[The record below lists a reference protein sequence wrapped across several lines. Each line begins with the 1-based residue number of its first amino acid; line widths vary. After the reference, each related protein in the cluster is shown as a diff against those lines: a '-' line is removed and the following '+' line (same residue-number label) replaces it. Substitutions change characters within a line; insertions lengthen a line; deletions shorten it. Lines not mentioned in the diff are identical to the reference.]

1 MGEGDVR
8 DRGGQRLGAAEA
20 LRVNGL
26 TPVVL
31 AEKEGLAL
39 INGTDG
45 MLGQLILALADGE
58 ALMQLVDVAAAMV
71 DSRHCAARPGLPR
84 RDPRPAPARRS
95 VG

>member
-1 MGEGDVR
+1 MLGRPRPAAHVALALMGEGDVR

-39 INGTDG
+39 ITARTGCS
-45 MLGQLILALADGE
+45 
-58 ALMQLVDVAAAMV
+58 
-71 DSRHCAARPGLPR
+71 DS
-84 RDPRPAPARRS
+84 
-95 VG
+95 